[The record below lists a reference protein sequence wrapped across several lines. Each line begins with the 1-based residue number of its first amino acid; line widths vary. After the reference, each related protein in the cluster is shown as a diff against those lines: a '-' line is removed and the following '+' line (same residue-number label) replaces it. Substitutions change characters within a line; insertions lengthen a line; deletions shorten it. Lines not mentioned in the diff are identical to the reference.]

1 MRRARLAGLV
11 LLALGGSGCAWFGGD
26 DEPIEPPA
34 ELTEFEP
41 TLDVNKVWQAEVG
54 PGSELRRLDLRPAVE
69 GGRVYAA
76 GRGGRVVA
84 LDLADGRQLWS
95 AETELALSAGPAVGG
110 GMVAV
115 GSSDG
120 VVAAFDA
127 ADGTP
132 LWQVR
137 VSGEVLA
144 TPAIADNLVMVRTV
158 DGRLRALRGNDGEE
172 LWRVEH
178 KPPRLSLRGT
188 GAPVVAGRVVLLG
201 FDNGRVGA
209 YTLREGE
216 VVWENLVSTGRGR
229 TELERLADV
238 DSDLKVLGQ
247 DVYAASFNGRVANLA
262 LESGQILWTSDMSS
276 YNGIGVDWTTVY
288 VADAAGEVVA
298 VNRSSGAQLWRQ
310 NALRQRGTTAPTP
323 FGQSVVVGDFEG
335 YLHWMD
341 ALTGALQARI
351 RADDVAII
359 TAPVGAGE
367 YLVVQDEADGVF
379 AFRVEPRG

>member
-1 MRRARLAGLV
+1 MTRWRLPVPLLFALAAG
-11 LLALGGSGCAWFGGD
+11 GCAWFGGD

-34 ELTEFEP
+34 ELAKFDA
-41 TLDVNKVWQAEVG
+41 TLDVRRVWKARVG
-54 PGSELRRLDLRPAVE
+54 PGSELLRLDLRPAVD

-76 GRGGRVVA
+76 GRGGRVVV
-84 LDLADGRQLWS
+84 LDLADGREIWS
-95 AETELALSAGPAVGG
+95 VETELALSAGPAIGS

-132 LWQVR
+132 LWRVR

-144 TPAIADNLVMVRTV
+144 TPAIAENLVVVRTV
-158 DGRLRALRGNDGEE
+158 DGRLRALSGTDGEE
-172 LWRVEH
+172 QWRVEH

-188 GAPVVAGRVVLLG
+188 AAPVVAGRVVLNG

-209 YTLREGE
+209 YTLRDGE
-216 VVWENLVSTGRGR
+216 VVWENLVATGRGR

-238 DSDLKVLGQ
+238 DSEVKVLGQ

-262 LESGQILWTSDMSS
+262 LESGQILWTSEMSS
-276 YNGIGVDWTTVY
+276 YSGIGVDWTTVY
-288 VADAAGEVVA
+288 VADAVGEVVA
-298 VNRSSGAQLWRQ
+298 VNRASGSQLWRQ
-310 NALRQRGTTAPTP
+310 DALRRRGTTAPTP

-379 AFRVEPRG
+379 AFRVEPRA